1 MQIQVV
7 STLLAVVLVVYMRL
21 ILMQIELDQD
31 PHLEVVDLVG
41 NATEIVRVVMVFLP
55 LVLVVEAQVLSTRTT
70 LSMVVMV
77 VLVSSLS
84 LILLDKY
91 PKNCYNSK

>member
-1 MQIQVV
+1 VQIQVV

-55 LVLVVEAQVLSTRTT
+55 LVVVVEAQVQLTHQQ

-84 LILLDKY
+84 LIPLNK
-91 PKNCYNSK
+91 